1 MHSLSSH
8 RENSKCRECCF
19 AEGIKAVLPRAVRPL
34 AASAPLLVREAWAGR
49 AGSHLEASVS
59 RHCFCKAVSVPVSFA
74 GLLCRFWPAKGWRFN
89 THSSVQPSFSRR
101 SARQGC
107 SGRAATSFARGGG
120 FGLLAGGV
128 TQRTMHA
135 GSVLLG
141 ALPNPS
147 SGPAFGGPLKSNVR
161 RRSSPPVF
169 RSRYTGEWPKL
180 RSVNSD
186 I

>member
-8 RENSKCRECCF
+8 RENSKRRECCF

-34 AASAPLLVREAWAGR
+34 AASAPLLVREAWASR
-49 AGSHLEASVS
+49 AGSRIEASVS
-59 RHCFCKAVSVPVSFA
+59 KHCLCTAVSVPVPCA
-74 GLLCRFWPAKGWRFN
+74 GLVCSFWPAKGRRFN
-89 THSSVQPSFSRR
+89 ARSSVQPSFLSASRR

-135 GSVLLG
+135 GSVPPG
-141 ALPNPS
+141 ALPNHSINRTCPGKP
-147 SGPAFGGPLKSNVR
+147 GPAGYLKR
-161 RRSSPPVF
+161 
-169 RSRYTGEWPKL
+169 
-180 RSVNSD
+180 
-186 I
+186 